1 MTYEQ
6 LLKHFGSQ
14 ADIARAFGVTQ
25 PSVAEWK
32 ERGVPPLRQVQGE
45 RLTNNK
51 LRADPNVFSKQTE
64 ARA

>member
-14 ADIARAFGVTQ
+14 ADIARAFGITQ
-25 PSVAEWK
+25 ASVAEWQ
-32 ERGVPPLRQVQGE
+32 ERGVPPLRQIQGE
-45 RLTNNK
+45 MLTNKK
-51 LRADPNVFSKQTE
+51 LRADPDVFSKQS